1 MDKILTLLLGKLDRK
16 VDNFYLATVDPVRV
30 LPKLAKKYL
39 LILCNRSYFNLD
51 IQILNNKN
59 QIENTILK
67 KERLL

>member
-39 LILCNRSYFNLD
+39 GYLLILCNRSYYNLD
-51 IQILNNKN
+51 IQILNNKK
-59 QIENTILK
+59 QIK
-67 KERLL
+67 